1 MSVPYRITIR
11 VSEDLINQ
19 LQEIVEKNQ
28 YSSIS
33 EAIRLA
39 ISEFITRNRT
49 NATSKVDL
57 KLPRNIYGKSFIWH
71 QIRSIMAFALMGNK
85 QGGCHISQRSY
96 KVHLERICKRKN

>member
-11 VSEDLINQ
+11 VSEDLVNQ
-19 LQEIVEKNQ
+19 LQEIVERNQ

-39 ISEFITRNRT
+39 VSEFITRNRT

-57 KLPRNIYGKSFIWH
+57 KLPRNIYTELEEEVNNGNAISVNDLIRFILREYAKGKT
-71 QIRSIMAFALMGNK
+71 
-85 QGGCHISQRSY
+85 
-96 KVHLERICKRKN
+96 KN

>member
-11 VSEDLINQ
+11 VSEDLVNQ
-19 LQEIVEKNQ
+19 LQEIVERNQ

-57 KLPRNIYGKSFIWH
+57 KLPRNIYTELEEEVNNGNAISVNDLIRFILREYAKGKT
-71 QIRSIMAFALMGNK
+71 
-85 QGGCHISQRSY
+85 
-96 KVHLERICKRKN
+96 KN